1 MYVLHSSLMV
11 EFPSDFHVQLGMKGD
26 GGFDFINGYAFME
39 RFYTVFDNTNDRVGL
54 ASTKYTDAETN

>member
-1 MYVLHSSLMV
+1 
-11 EFPSDFHVQLGMKGD
+11 MKGD

-54 ASTKYTDAETN
+54 ASTKYTDVETN